1 MFYEIIKNEEE
12 LDKFLNFLPDLQEGE
27 KFMVALFA
35 RNKFKKTEGLTAD
48 KTQIK
53 RFTCTKKNIKQKL
66 RQLEVKLGNFTF
78 EKNGQFF
85 PINQE
90 SLVVYITPNPR
101 DMYGSVEQL
110 DYEMALARKQK
121 RKIYNIHAQALS
133 CIQTTASRK
142 LFYDWDLD
150 IKPGEVFTVEDLS
163 IWLDGKINIEAVKGI
178 VQTRGGFHILVSLED
193 ISKEFSKNW
202 FNNFTNKLDPRIEIM
217 ANKDNMIPI
226 PGCVQSDTYPILIV

>member
-1 MFYEIIKNEEE
+1 MFYEIIKNETE
-12 LDKFLNFLPDLQEGE
+12 LDKFLDFLPELNEGE

-78 EKNGQFF
+78 EKDGVYH
-85 PINQE
+85 PINQD

-101 DMYGSVEQL
+101 DMYGAVEQL

-142 LFYDWDLD
+142 LFYDWDID
-150 IKPGEVFTVEDLS
+150 IKPGEIFTFEDLS
-163 IWLDGKINIEAVKGI
+163 IWLEGKINVEAVKGVI
-178 VQTRGGFHILVSLED
+178 KTRGGFHVLISLD
-193 ISKEFSKNW
+193 NISKEFSKNW
-202 FNNFTNKLDPRIEIM
+202 YNNFTRDKDPRFDIM
-217 ANKDNMIPI
+217 ANKDNMLPL
-226 PGCVQSDTYPILIV
+226 PGCVQSDSSPILIY